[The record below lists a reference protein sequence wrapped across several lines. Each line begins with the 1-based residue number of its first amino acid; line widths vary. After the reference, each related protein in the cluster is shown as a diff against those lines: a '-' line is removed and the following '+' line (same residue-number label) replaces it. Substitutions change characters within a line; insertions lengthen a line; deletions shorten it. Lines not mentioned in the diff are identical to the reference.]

1 MTRVILGAATTALAA
16 LAGCPGPKAP
26 SEGAVAAQTLEI
38 GRDHGALAGVASDGA
53 MTFAALTLPGA
64 SREPLAA
71 HAKTRQPG
79 ERVVVNDAAVGGA
92 YVAIEARDGRGA
104 RTWRREL
111 HGRGGAMALLGS
123 RVVTALGGSNTVAGV
138 AMRGEPGAV
147 VVAMDKASGAVAWQL
162 AVDATDW
169 VVVHAIA
176 DAPALA
182 AAQAADA
189 RDAVIAGTFSGT
201 LRIGAQVV
209 SSAGRSDGFVA
220 RVAADGE
227 LAWLIRVGGPGADGL
242 QGVAVEGERIAIAG
256 SVSPGADL
264 LGQPLSSIE
273 ERLPAGDGL
282 VAELDARG
290 ARRWAQTFGSKE
302 DDAIAGV
309 AFDARG
315 RVVVAATVR
324 ATVHIGATELIA
336 QGPADGLV
344 AWWTADGSPG
354 PSALLGGLDADGL
367 RAIVRAG
374 DHIVVAGFYA
384 GKLQLG
390 AHALTA
396 TGDDAFLLA
405 LDAADTG
412 APTIGQLWPL
422 TGDGREEVAALAP
435 VPGGFIA
442 AIAHT
447 TAATLDGAR
456 VPAPADPMS
465 GAALLVRA
473 AR

>member
-1 MTRVILGAATTALAA
+1 MTRVMLGAATLAFGA

-26 SEGAVAAQTLEI
+26 GSGTVAAQTIEI
-38 GRDHGALAGVASDGA
+38 GRTGGSVTGVASDGA
-53 MTFAALTLPGA
+53 MTFAALTLPGD
-64 SREPLAA
+64 LAEQ
-71 HAKTRQPG
+71 AKKPG
-79 ERVVVNDAAVGGA
+79 ELVGLNDAALGDA
-92 YVAIEARDGRGA
+92 HVAIEARDGRGA
-104 RTWRREL
+104 RAWSSDLR
-111 HGRGGAMALLGS
+111 GRSGALALVGN
-123 RVVTALGGSNTVAGV
+123 RVVAALSGAGNVAGV

-147 VVAMDKASGAVAWQL
+147 LVAMDKATGAVAWKL

-169 VVVHAIA
+169 AMVHAIA

-182 AAQAADA
+182 AAQDA
-189 RDAVIAGTFSGT
+189 RDVVIAGTFSGT

-220 RVAADGE
+220 RISATGQ
-227 LAWLIRVGGPGADGL
+227 LAWLMRVGGPGADGL

-256 SVSPGADL
+256 SVSPGADV
-264 LGQPLSSIE
+264 LGLPLPSIE
-273 ERLPAGDGL
+273 PRLPAADGL
-282 VAELDARG
+282 VAELDAHG

-324 ATVHIGATELIA
+324 DTVHIGAA
-336 QGPADGLV
+336 QLVARGPADGLV
-344 AWWTADGSPG
+344 AWWTADGAPG
-354 PSALLGGLDADGL
+354 PSVLLGGLDADGL

-374 DHIVVAGFYA
+374 DHVVVAGFYA

-396 TGDDAFLLA
+396 SGDDAFLLA
-405 LDAADTG
+405 LDAGDTG
-412 APTIGQLWPL
+412 APSLGQLWPL
-422 TGDGREEVAALAP
+422 SGDGREEVAALAP

-447 TAATLDGAR
+447 TAAALDGAR
-456 VPAPADPMS
+456 VSAPANPMS
-465 GAALLVRA
+465 GAALVVRG